1 MDAATLQPIQSLAA
15 RLCSLSDID
24 AAFVALV
31 ARYRKTKAAA
41 DELAWICSPGGQADR
56 LAATLD
62 DPDAAARYAQKI
74 AAMFAPFAAILR
86 AVEVT
91 GDDEA
96 WVKRGKGY
104 TKMTTA
110 EAERYEQAERERE
123 AQRIRDRERKRAQYV
138 ATFEEAAERLN
149 VKRMVVF
156 EYVRKGK
163 LVGVYRDGKRKAV
176 GVTRQSLESYAQKQ
190 EMRKAATLAKARAK
204 ADHKA
209 EKAELGGIYYTESG
223 RKVHGE
229 ERVSS
234 AEACEIF
241 SRGRSQIAAWAN
253 AGKIER
259 VYIDPNRRHPVG
271 YLREAVE
278 RYAAE
283 REIAAAAGGTYYTAA
298 GKIVGA
304 ERISRSEAA
313 QLLNFKELSVT
324 AICRRGEIAHVYA
337 DPACTIPCGYTRASV
352 EAWAQ
357 AHPRHIPARKAQAVP
372 DFMIAPLPPPPRNH
386 GLRAARLDP
395 DATGEAAGEKPAA
408 VIEGEATRTQRRR
421 KPTVVFMLAAWN
433 AATTSEEKER
443 NMENETNE
451 KPAEA
456 ATPTAPGKLE
466 IAKAYTVHEAG
477 VIRAICVSE
486 ADRDEIVEALRL
498 YRRARA
504 KPGEVESALQL
515 LRAAREIVGTSA
527 TAETEAPDATPADA
541 EAN

>member
-1 MDAATLQPIQSLAA
+1 MDAATLRPIESLAA
-15 RLCSLSDID
+15 RLCSLADVD
-24 AAFVALV
+24 AATAILV
-31 ARYRKTKAAA
+31 AQGKSPIAAGY
-41 DELAWICSPGGQADR
+41 ELARLCSPGGQADR

-62 DPDAAARYAQKI
+62 DPDAAARYVQKI
-74 AAMFAPFAAILR
+74 AAMFAPFADILL

-91 GDDEA
+91 GDGETWMQGRNA
-96 WVKRGKGY
+96 Y

-110 EAERYEQAERERE
+110 EAERHEQAERERE
-123 AQRIRDRERKRAQYV
+123 ARRIRDRERKRAQYV
-138 ATFEEAAERLN
+138 ATFAEAAEELG
-149 VKRMVVF
+149 VKREVVRT
-156 EYVRKGK
+156 YAQKGT
-163 LVGVYRDGKRKAV
+163 LVGVYPDGKRKAV
-176 GVTRQSLESYAQKQ
+176 GVTRQSLEAYKQKQ
-190 EMRKAATLAKARAK
+190 EMRKAATLAKAQAK
-204 ADHKA
+204 ADRKA
-209 EKAELGGIYYTESG
+209 EKAEYGGIYYTEDG
-223 RKVHGE
+223 RKIHGE

-241 SRGRSQIAAWAN
+241 SRGHSQIAAWAN

-421 KPTVVFMLAAWN
+421 KPTVVFMLAAW

-527 TAETEAPDATPADA
+527 TAEPEAPDATPAA
-541 EAN
+541 AVTN

>member
-1 MDAATLQPIQSLAA
+1 MIEEATLAPLRALAGRTLELIDMDAACVLMIAQGKTPTETAA
-15 RLCSLSDID
+15 ELSRLC
-24 AAFVALV
+24 A
-31 ARYRKTKAAA
+31 
-41 DELAWICSPGGQADR
+41 PGGEADR
-56 LAATLD
+56 LADALE
-62 DPDAAARYAQKI
+62 DPQAARDYARSM
-74 AAMFAPFAAILR
+74 AATFAPFAEIVR
-86 AVEVT
+86 GIT
-91 GDDEA
+91 PGGD
-96 WVKRGKGY
+96 VRYIRYGY
-104 TKMTTA
+104 EYRKTTVAGLKEA
-110 EAERYEQAERERE
+110 EAKREAKQKRRE
-123 AQRIRDRERKRAQYV
+123 AQAI
-138 ATFEEAAERLN
+138 ATPEEAAELLN

-156 EYVRKGK
+156 EYIREGK
-163 LVGVYRDGKRKAV
+163 LVGVYRDGKRNPYA
-176 GVTRQSLESYAQKQ
+176 VTRQSLEAYAEKQ
-190 EMRKAATLAKARAK
+190 EMRKAATLAKAQAK
-204 ADHKA
+204 ADRRA
-209 EKAELGGIYYTESG
+209 EKKEHGGIYYTEDG
-223 RKVHGE
+223 RKVHGA
-229 ERVSS
+229 ERVSRD
-234 AEACEIF
+234 EACATF
-241 SRGRSQIAAWAN
+241 GRSPAQVTAWAS

-271 YLREAVE
+271 YLRETVE

-313 QLLNFKELSVT
+313 QLLDFKELTVT

-357 AHPRHIPARKAQAVP
+357 AHPRHIPARKAQAIP
-372 DFMIAPLPPPPRNH
+372 DFMIAPLPPPRNH

-395 DATGEAAGEKPAA
+395 DATGEATGEKPAA

-515 LRAAREIVGTSA
+515 LRAAREIVGTFA
-527 TAETEAPDATPADA
+527 TAEPEAPDATPAA
-541 EAN
+541 AVTN

>member
-15 RLCSLSDID
+15 RLCSLSDVD

-271 YLREAVE
+271 YLRETVE

-515 LRAAREIVGTSA
+515 LRAAREIVGTTPPS
-527 TAETEAPDATPADA
+527 EPEALDATPAA
-541 EAN
+541 AGN